1 MNRTGVVQDPIFMEH
16 VMDPGHPERPE
27 RLKVIYEMLED
38 EEKKNLRLIN
48 VKPRPATREE
58 LETTHSPAYIDRIAS
73 TAGKPHFRLD
83 MDTSTSAKS
92 FEAASLAAGGLC
104 ELIRAVCSGN
114 LKNGFAL
121 VRPPGH
127 HAESDRAMG
136 FCLFNNVAIGAHY
149 AIKNFSLERVLIV
162 DWDVHHGN
170 GTQNAFY
177 SDPRVLYF
185 STHRYGFFYPGSG
198 AATEVGHGKGEGFTV
213 NVPLE
218 GGSGDSEYG
227 NIFERVLKPIAL
239 EYRPQII
246 LVSAGFDIHYDDPLG
261 GMEVTEAGFA
271 RLTQILM
278 EIAEVTALGKLVLTL
293 EGGYDIEGEKRSVGA
308 VLKELSQVSPLD
320 KKELVDKERKSD
332 RRIAQLILR
341 LSDIQRRYWK
351 SL

>member
-1 MNRTGVVQDPIFMEH
+1 MNRTGIVQDAVFMEH
-16 VMDPGHPERPE
+16 VMDPGHPESPE

-38 EEKKNLRLIN
+38 EGKKSLQLIK
-48 VKPRPATREE
+48 VPPRPATREE
-58 LETTHSPAYIDRIAS
+58 LETTHSPAHIDRIAS

-83 MDTSTSAKS
+83 LDTSTSARS

-104 ELIRAVCSGN
+104 ELIRAVWAGEM
-114 LKNGFAL
+114 KNGFAL

-127 HAESDRAMG
+127 HAERDRAMG

-149 AIKNFSLERVLIV
+149 AIHNFSLERVLIV

-170 GTQNAFY
+170 GTQNSFY

-198 AATEVGHGKGEGFTV
+198 GATEVGNGKGEGFTI
-213 NVPLE
+213 NVPLAS
-218 GGSGDSEYG
+218 GSGDPEYG
-227 NIFERVLKPIAL
+227 NIFERILKPIAL
-239 EYRPQII
+239 EYRPQLI

-261 GMEVTEAGFA
+261 GMEVTEKGFA

-278 EIAEVTALGKLVLTL
+278 EIAEVTAQGKLVLTL
-293 EGGYDIEGEKRSVGA
+293 EGGYDIEGEKRSVKA
-308 VLKELSQVSPLD
+308 VLRELAQASPPD
-320 KKELVDKERKSD
+320 KKDLVEKEKAKNQQIER
-332 RRIAQLILR
+332 LILQ
-341 LSDIQRRYWK
+341 LKEIQGRYWK

>member
-1 MNRTGVVQDPIFMEH
+1 
-16 VMDPGHPERPE
+16 
-27 RLKVIYEMLED
+27 
-38 EEKKNLRLIN
+38 
-48 VKPRPATREE
+48 
-58 LETTHSPAYIDRIAS
+58 
-73 TAGKPHFRLD
+73 
-83 MDTSTSAKS
+83 MDTSTSARS

-104 ELIRAVCSGN
+104 ELIRAVWTGD

-127 HAESDRAMG
+127 HAERDRAMG

-170 GTQNAFY
+170 GTQNTFY

-218 GGSGDSEYG
+218 GGSGDPEYAA
-227 NIFERVLKPIAL
+227 IFERILKPIAL
-239 EYRPQII
+239 EYRPQLV
-246 LVSAGFDIHYDDPLG
+246 LVSAGFDTHYDDPLG
-261 GMEVTEAGFA
+261 GMEVTETGFA

-278 EIAEVTALGKLVLTL
+278 EVAEATAQEKLVLTL
-293 EGGYDIEGEKRSVGA
+293 EGGYDIEGEKRSVAA
-308 VLKELSQVSPLD
+308 VLRELSQVSPLD
-320 KKELVDKERKSD
+320 KKELVDKEKKSD
-332 RRIAQLILR
+332 QRIGRLILR
-341 LSDIQRRYWK
+341 SSDIQRRYWK
-351 SL
+351 TL